1 MFKNLMTLA
10 VAAAIT
16 LCFAMVTANTVAA
29 DSHKGPGEMVLK
41 TASGKKPSAFNHT
54 THQEANK
61 CETCHH
67 TSDATG
73 KKGPYVAGEEKKC
86 ATCHNSDMA
95 NEKLND
101 FKKAAHVLCK
111 ECHKV
116 AEKDGKAAPTKCTGC
131 HIKGLE

>member
-16 LCFAMVTANTVAA
+16 LCFAMVTANNVAA
-29 DSHKGPGEMVLK
+29 DSHGGAAEMVLK
-41 TASGKKPSAFNHT
+41 TAKGKKPAAFNHKK
-54 THQEANK
+54 HQDANK

-67 TSDATG
+67 TKDATG
-73 KKGPYVAGEEKKC
+73 KRGPYVAGEEKKC

-101 FKKAAHVLCK
+101 FKKAAHALCK
-111 ECHKV
+111 ECHK
-116 AEKDGKAAPTKCTGC
+116 ASKNENAPTKCTGC
-131 HIKGLE
+131 HVKGLK